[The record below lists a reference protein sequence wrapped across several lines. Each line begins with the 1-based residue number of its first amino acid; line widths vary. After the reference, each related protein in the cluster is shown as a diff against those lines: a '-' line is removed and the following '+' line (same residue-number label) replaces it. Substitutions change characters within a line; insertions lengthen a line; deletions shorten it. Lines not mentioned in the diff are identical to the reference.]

1 MRDYKTACIFGG
13 TGFIGTQV
21 VRELAARGV
30 RIKVATR
37 TPESAYFLRPCGTVG
52 QIVPYRCDYSDA
64 ENVRAAVS
72 GCDYVVNCTGIL
84 FEKKKNSFERVHV
97 DIPAAIAKA
106 CTDEGVERFVHIS
119 ALGIEASASKYANSK
134 FQGEKAV
141 KNAFPQVSI
150 LRPSVVF
157 GEDDDFFNK
166 FAQMAPFVPFLPL
179 IGGGETKFQPVFVGD
194 ISDAVIACLSLPAMG
209 EGNPQGKT
217 YELGGPDVVT
227 FKGIYETMFEYTE
240 NPRPLVNL
248 PWSLAKLQAS
258 VFSLMPTPI
267 LTPDQVESLKT
278 NNIVG
283 KDALTLSSLGV
294 QPTAMRSIL
303 PTYLNRY
310 QPGGRFANI
319 KKAS

>member
-37 TPESAYFLRPCGTVG
+37 TPESAYFLRPCGSVG
-52 QIVPYRCDYSDA
+52 QIVPYRCDYGDA
-64 ENVRAAVS
+64 ENIRSAVS

-106 CTDEGVERFVHIS
+106 CADEGVERFVHIS
-119 ALGIEASASKYANSK
+119 ALGIEAATSQYAHSK

-141 KNAFPQVSI
+141 KNVFPAVSI

-166 FAQMAPFVPFLPL
+166 FASMAPLVPFLPL
-179 IGGGETKFQPVFVGD
+179 IGGGHTKFQPVFVGD
-194 ISDAVIACLSLPAMG
+194 VADAVIACLTLPAMG
-209 EGNPQGKT
+209 QDNPQGKT
-217 YELGGPDVVT
+217 FALGGPDVVS

-248 PWSLAKLQAS
+248 PWGLAKMQAS
-258 VFSLMPTPI
+258 LFSLMPTPI
-267 LTPDQVESLKT
+267 LTTDQVESLKT
-278 NNIVG
+278 DNIVG
-283 KDALTLSSLGV
+283 KDALALENLGV
-294 QPTAMRSIL
+294 RATAMRSIL
-303 PTYLNRY
+303 PTYLGRY
-310 QPGGRFANI
+310 KPGGRFAKI

>member
-13 TGFIGTQV
+13 TGFIGTQI
-21 VRELAARGV
+21 VRELAVRGI

-37 TPESAYFLRPCGTVG
+37 TPESAYFLRPCGSVG
-52 QIVPYRCDYSDA
+52 QIVPYRCDYGDA
-64 ENVRAAVS
+64 ESIRSAVS

-84 FEKKKNSFERVHV
+84 FEKKKNSFERVHS

-106 CTDEGVERFVHIS
+106 CADEGVERFVHIS
-119 ALGIEASASKYANSK
+119 ALGIEASTSKYANSK

-141 KNAFPQVSI
+141 KNAFSLASI

-166 FAQMAPFVPFLPL
+166 FARMAPFVPFLPL

-194 ISDAVIACLSLPAMG
+194 VADAVMACLSLPAMG
-209 EGNPQGKT
+209 QDDPQGKT

-248 PWSLAKLQAS
+248 PFSLAKVQAS

-283 KDALTLSSLGV
+283 KDALDLAALGV

-310 QPGGRFANI
+310 QPGGRFAKI